1 MQTQDFFNYKFLYKP
16 ARKLLFM
23 THDGTVSK
31 PFGRW
36 FVLSLSLA
44 VFGTSMLDVLASL
57 FLIDIAMTF
66 LGDSSLPSIAIVSQI
81 VTISTLVS
89 VVFGVLSGFLSVKV
103 NHKKLLLF
111 GALCVVVGTVGCFLA
126 PSFLFMQIFFP
137 LDGIGTIVVN
147 AMALTMIGE
156 SLPLEDRGRSVGYV
170 RTAGLLSSAIG
181 FALAGYIAAVGGW
194 RSYLL
199 WYVLPISL
207 LALGL
212 AYFVIPST
220 RRSIAIPTEMSY
232 LASFK
237 NVLLKRSAL
246 ACLFGTLLI
255 VAASVWGF
263 FGATFWRTQFLMSL
277 ENAGLISLLIIC
289 VYAAGCFAGGQLVDR
304 SGRKRLVVTSWMGRG
319 LLISVIAFIPSFW
332 GALVITCFATFI
344 GGIAMT
350 AGSSL
355 NLEQAPR
362 SRGTMMSMA
371 GVFGSIGASLGFAVG
386 SIALGTSGFQLLG
399 LIFGAFGVS
408 SAVVVFFFAGEQTKL
423 QGTD

>member
-1 MQTQDFFNYKFLYKP
+1 M
-16 ARKLLFM
+16 A
-23 THDGTVSK
+23 HDAMVSK

-44 VFGTSMLDVLASL
+44 AFGTSMLDALGSL

-66 LGDSSLPSIAIVSQI
+66 LGDSSLPSVAIVSQM
-81 VTISTLVS
+81 VTISTVLAVI
-89 VVFGVLSGFLSVKV
+89 FGLLSGFLSVKV
-103 NHKKLLLF
+103 KHKTLLLL
-111 GALCVVVGTVGCFLA
+111 GALCVVVGTIGCFLA

-170 RTAGLLSSAIG
+170 RTAGLLSTAIG

-207 LALGL
+207 VALGL
-212 AYFVIPST
+212 AYFAIPSA
-220 RRSIAIPTEMSY
+220 RRSMAIPTERSY

-237 NVLLKRSAL
+237 NVLLNRSAL
-246 ACLFGTLLI
+246 ACLVGTMLI
-255 VAASVWGF
+255 VTAGIWGV
-263 FGATFWRTQFLMSL
+263 FGATFWRKQFLISL
-277 ENAGLISLLIIC
+277 ENASLISLLVIGI
-289 VYAAGCFAGGQLVDR
+289 YAAGCFAGGQLVDR

-319 LLISVIAFIPSFW
+319 LLIAIIPFMPNFW
-332 GALVITCFATFI
+332 VALVITCFATLV
-344 GGIAMT
+344 GGISMT

-355 NLEQAPR
+355 NLEQAPK
-362 SRGTMMSMA
+362 SRGTMMSIA
-371 GVFGSIGASLGFAVG
+371 GVFGSLGASLGVTIG
-386 SIALGTSGFQLLG
+386 GLVLGTSGFQLLG
-399 LIFGAFGVS
+399 IIFDAFGVS
-408 SAVVVFFFAGEQTKL
+408 SAAVIFFFAREPTKL